1 MRAFRTGRLRSAAL
15 AGSLQHPKPDT
26 QDHSV
31 LEKLLGT
38 HLDAAAFLWFVVLIG
53 GYGWLARR
61 QALEARSI
69 VGAVQAHRMR
79 WMQNMAVRENRV
91 LDGMLLG
98 HLSHGNAFFASTSA
112 IAMGGLAAML
122 GSGEKVQAMIE
133 RLPYVRHVSAEL
145 YEVKVIF
152 LMAVF
157 IYAFFKFAWA
167 FRLSHYVAIMIGS
180 TPLLTTDNR
189 PECEQHATRTAR
201 LVGIAAEH
209 ANAGIRAFY
218 YAIAGIAW
226 FFHPLLFMAATTWVL
241 VILVRR
247 DFFSR
252 SRRILMGTWP

>member
-1 MRAFRTGRLRSAAL
+1 M
-15 AGSLQHPKPDT
+15 
-26 QDHSV
+26 
-31 LEKLLGT
+31 LEQLLGT
-38 HLDAAAFLWFVVLIG
+38 YLDVVALTWFVLLIG

-61 QALEARSI
+61 PSLTARSI
-69 VGAVQAHRMR
+69 VGAVQSHRVA
-79 WMQNMAVRENRV
+79 WMQNMAVRDNRV

-112 IAMGGLAAML
+112 IAVGGLAAML
-122 GSGEKVQAMIE
+122 GSGEKVQMMLE
-133 RLPYVRHVSAEL
+133 RLPLVRRVPAEL
-145 YEVKVIF
+145 YEAKVIF
-152 LMAVF
+152 MMAVF

-180 TPLLTTDNR
+180 TPLLTSDTR
-189 PECEQHATRTAR
+189 PECERHATRTAR

-209 ANAGIRAFY
+209 ANGGIRAFY
-218 YAIAGIAW
+218 YAIAGIGW

-252 SRRILMGTWP
+252 SRRILMGQWP